1 MNFKTFIKAVGTGPK
16 GNRDLSF
23 DESFE
28 AVSQILKQEPTQAQ
42 IGAFLIAW
50 RVKLETNEEFKGA
63 IKALKSFIKY
73 KEVPDSLKLGYNFD
87 GRDTNPYL
95 FPLYEDILDNFFKKI
110 VMLED

>member
-1 MNFKTFIKAVGTGPK
+1 MKYKRCKIGYIMNFKTFIKAVGTGPK

-42 IGAFLIAW
+42 MGAFLIAW

-63 IKALKSFIKY
+63 IKALDRKSTRLNSSHQIISYAVFC
-73 KEVPDSLKLGYNFD
+73 L
-87 GRDTNPYL
+87 
-95 FPLYEDILDNFFKKI
+95 
-110 VMLED
+110 

>member
-23 DESFE
+23 EESFD

-42 IGAFLIAW
+42 MGAFLIAW

-63 IKALKSFIKY
+63 IKALNSFIKY
-73 KEVPDSLKLGYNFD
+73 KEVPDYLKLKYNFNK
-87 GRDTNPYL
+87 RNTNTKKL
-95 FPLYEDILDNFFKKI
+95 PLYKDILDNY
-110 VMLED
+110 

>member
-23 DESFE
+23 EESFE

-42 IGAFLIAW
+42 MGAFLIAW

-63 IKALKSFIKY
+63 IKALNSFACLTSKKKY
-73 KEVPDSLKLGYNFD
+73 
-87 GRDTNPYL
+87 TNNLIPQVISVIY
-95 FPLYEDILDNFFKKI
+95 
-110 VMLED
+110 